1 MEKTTFILSYQ
12 GNPVAVIN
20 SADEFELTNKLG
32 KAIQEE
38 VSAEGDG
45 QLEVSIDRIGDYG
58 ETISVKSRYVQNGLL
73 IDDNEFALT
82 KTVSY

>member
-12 GNPVAVIN
+12 GKPVAVIN

-38 VSAEGDG
+38 VSAEEDG
-45 QLEVSIDRIGDYG
+45 QLEVSIDRI
-58 ETISVKSRYVQNGLL
+58 
-73 IDDNEFALT
+73 
-82 KTVSY
+82 

>member
-20 SADEFELTNKLG
+20 SADDFELTNKLG

-38 VSAEGDG
+38 VSAEEDG
-45 QLEVSIDRIGDYG
+45 KLEVSIDKIGNWG
-58 ETISVKSRYVQNGLL
+58 ETTPIKAKYVLNGFLV
-73 IDDNEFALT
+73 DDNKFSLT
-82 KTVSY
+82 KTISY

>member
-1 MEKTTFILSYQ
+1 MEKTTYILVYQ

-20 SADEFELTNKLG
+20 AVDDFELTNKLG

-38 VSAEGDG
+38 VSADDDG
-45 QLEVSIDRIGDYG
+45 QLELSIDRIGDYG
-58 ETISVKSRYVQNGLL
+58 ETIPIKAKYVYDGFLV
-73 IDDNEFALT
+73 DDNNFSLT